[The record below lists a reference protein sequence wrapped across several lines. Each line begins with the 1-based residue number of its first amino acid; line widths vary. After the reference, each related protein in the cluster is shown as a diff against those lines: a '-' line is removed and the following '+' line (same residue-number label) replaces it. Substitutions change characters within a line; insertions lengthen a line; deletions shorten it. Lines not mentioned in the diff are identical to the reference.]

1 MNNFIYH
8 NPTKL
13 VFGKGQIA
21 RLPKLIPAG
30 KRIML
35 TFGGGSVK
43 RNGVYDQVVAALEG
57 RDLVEFWG
65 IEPNPSIETLREAI
79 ALGKERE
86 VDFLLAVGGGRPLSS
101 SLDALRQMEA
111 QRRPL
116 YLAAADAVIPNNGTL
131 DDALHAA
138 MEALD
143 EIFDS

>member
-57 RDLVEFWG
+57 SDLAE
-65 IEPNPSIETLREAI
+65 
-79 ALGKERE
+79 
-86 VDFLLAVGGGRPLSS
+86 
-101 SLDALRQMEA
+101 
-111 QRRPL
+111 
-116 YLAAADAVIPNNGTL
+116 
-131 DDALHAA
+131 
-138 MEALD
+138 
-143 EIFDS
+143 

>member
-43 RNGVYDQVVAALEG
+43 RNGV
-57 RDLVEFWG
+57 
-65 IEPNPSIETLREAI
+65 
-79 ALGKERE
+79 
-86 VDFLLAVGGGRPLSS
+86 
-101 SLDALRQMEA
+101 
-111 QRRPL
+111 
-116 YLAAADAVIPNNGTL
+116 
-131 DDALHAA
+131 
-138 MEALD
+138 
-143 EIFDS
+143 